1 MNLNSFKAFLKRK
14 TLVKD
19 LFLFIAVS
27 PLIAVLTMD
36 FHSFTLG
43 WNEGRGGLLFAVF
56 FLVIEWYDAR
66 NALELKLTKKRILGF
81 LCGASILSVYF
92 IAIYN
97 FNLQEFLFNYGKS
110 FAVEGG
116 LPSWVWLWDYIVF
129 AASITVSLTSIFNIK
144 VLRQIVTPIVYC
156 LGSALI
162 LLLDVFFPYQSIGFL
177 AGVVPFIVNAVVF
190 LLKTSNVK
198 ILNNLF
204 EARNPPW
211 IYVNGNYLNVM
222 GKERFVI
229 LEVNWPCAGVL
240 SLLIYSLIISIL
252 MVKLNA
258 SIKRKIIYA
267 SLGALGTFFINIF
280 RIYLITLAIVY
291 SAVDLKIFHE
301 TIGEVLFI
309 IWIIA
314 YLLLVLKI
322 ESLLSRKLNYE
333 FSHPSDEKNKKL
345 F

>member
-1 MNLNSFKAFLKRK
+1 M
-14 TLVKD
+14 VKD
-19 LFLFIAVS
+19 LSLFIAIL
-27 PLIAVLTMD
+27 PLIAVLITD

-56 FLVIEWYDAR
+56 FLAIEWYDAR
-66 NALELKLTKKRILGF
+66 SVLELNLTKRRVLGF
-81 LCGASILSVYF
+81 LCGVSILLIYF
-92 IAIYN
+92 IAIYR

-129 AASITVSLTSIFNIK
+129 AISITVSLTSIFGIK
-144 VLRQIVTPIVYC
+144 ALKQVVTPIVYC

-190 LLKTSNVK
+190 LLKASNVK

-204 EARNPPW
+204 EAKDPPW
-211 IYVNGNYLNVM
+211 IYVKGNYLNVM

-301 TIGEVLFI
+301 TIGEALFI

-314 YLLLVLKI
+314 YLLLVLKV
-322 ESLLSRKLNYE
+322 ESLLNRRLNHA
-333 FSHPSDEKNKKL
+333 FSPPSIKK
-345 F
+345 